1 MPTMLI
7 TSRMASRIALLMCM
21 IPLAYSAPTE
31 FASLAFDAAT
41 HGKVCVSSAYSKA
54 KSKCRRGL
62 ADKNIDRDLR
72 SIIRKSEELIDV
84 LQTRTDNDI
93 YWIFIARIPSKLPHS
108 TGYCGAGY
116 EDKLVLSHYDGK
128 KLTFRDNFL
137 LQSCLSSISLQS
149 DSPNDLLKSISI
161 DHQLHII
168 RFRWLLNPDDKDHA
182 LRIYNGAFKL
192 D

>member
-7 TSRMASRIALLMCM
+7 TSRMASWIALLVCM
-21 IPLAYSAPTE
+21 IPLAYGAPTE
-31 FASLAFDAAT
+31 SVALAFDVAT
-41 HGKVCVSSAYSKA
+41 HGKVCVSSPHSKA

-62 ADKNIDRDLR
+62 ADKNIDRELR
-72 SIIRKSEELIDV
+72 SVIRKSEELIDV
-84 LQTRTDNDI
+84 LQTRKGNDI
-93 YWIFIARIPSKLPHS
+93 YWIFIARIPSKLPRS

-116 EDKLVLSHYDGK
+116 EDKLILSHYDGR
-128 KLTFRDNFL
+128 KLDFRDNFL

-161 DHQLHII
+161 DHQAHII
-168 RFRWLLNPDDKDHA
+168 RFRWLLNPDDRDHV
-182 LRIYNGAFKL
+182 LSIYNGAFKL